1 MKIGRYGNI
10 SAFPSWSSFSFTEV
24 YTAPPYFQ
32 SLLLP
37 WKE

>member
-1 MKIGRYGNI
+1 MKIGWYGNI
-10 SAFPSWSSFSFTEV
+10 SVFPSWNSCSFTEV
-24 YTAPPYFQ
+24 CTAPPYFQ